1 LSDNKSE
8 YISNSDANDLEINN
22 DNNNNAKIYELV
34 NDIEHNNSKPTYAA
48 LVKAQLVKDSLSKS
62 VLESSLEP
70 TLESLPSV
78 YNNNNNNNENGQ
90 QSPQLDTINDDGF
103 IGVERKRKINI
114 CFFLSG
120 IANGVKE
127 NHIYAY
133 LTKRNIVPSSILTF
147 QSRRNGTMSAKICI
161 PSTFA
166 KSVLEENFWPKFVHC
181 KFVIIALF

>member
-8 YISNSDANDLEINN
+8 YISISDANDLEINN

>member
-1 LSDNKSE
+1 VKS
-8 YISNSDANDLEINN
+8 
-22 DNNNNAKIYELV
+22 
-34 NDIEHNNSKPTYAA
+34 
-48 LVKAQLVKDSLSKS
+48 QLVKDSLSKS

-78 YNNNNNNNENGQ
+78 NNNNNNNNSNEKGQ

-103 IGVERKRKINI
+103 IGVERKRKRNKN
-114 CFFLSG
+114 FFISG

-133 LTKRNIVPSSILTF
+133 LTKRNIVPNRILTF
-147 QSRRNGTMSAKICI
+147 QSRRKGTMSAKICI

-181 KFVIIALF
+181 KLWQKKEHVRKSGSHAKTQSCKGPHSTLL